1 MVIASS
7 IIVTIYFSSLQTQP
21 YNIWYIQLP
30 PNSLWT
36 NTVGAGGNIV
46 KARIKIKGPNFCQTC
61 LFCWHSEKKRDPRW
75 THKVL
80 SLALFIQLPLLN
92 IQVYVINKNQATS
105 PPALWGVGDPAWCFP
120 RQGKAGRAC
129 MVSWQFLPNKI
140 KPEEVKGSRS
150 QELCHTQWSQG
161 GARAVS

>member
-36 NTVGAGGNIV
+36 NTVETDLIL
-46 KARIKIKGPNFCQTC
+46 KPRIKIKGPNFCQTC
-61 LFCWHSEKKRDPRW
+61 LFCWHGEKKRDPRW

-92 IQVYVINKNQATS
+92 IQVYVINKDQATG
-105 PPALWGVGDPAWCFP
+105 PRAWLGVRDPAWCFP

-129 MVSWQFLPNKI
+129 VVSCQFLPKQTKTTNNNNNNKNLSLLI
-140 KPEEVKGSRS
+140 WVK
-150 QELCHTQWSQG
+150 
-161 GARAVS
+161 